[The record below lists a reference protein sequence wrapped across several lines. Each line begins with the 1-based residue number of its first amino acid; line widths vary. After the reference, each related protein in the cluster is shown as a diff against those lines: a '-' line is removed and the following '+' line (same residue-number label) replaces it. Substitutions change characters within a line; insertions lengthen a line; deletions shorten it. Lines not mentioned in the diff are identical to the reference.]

1 MLNRIWFIKTF
12 YLNKNKSG
20 IQVIIQQNT
29 LFPLQLSLQSNLT
42 MKHLTCYSDRKRFYT
57 WFCLFFFSSNAT
69 LNYRSILLSK
79 KNTPW
84 CLLERKNN
92 LCCKTCFLYKPLLSK
107 YFVAVHFLQNLLKQ
121 ICKISTV
128 IA

>member
-57 WFCLFFFSSNAT
+57 WFCLFFFLQTQHLITEAYSFPKKPPHGVFWRGKITFAAKHVFFTSLCSQN
-69 LNYRSILLSK
+69 ILLLCISSK
-79 KNTPW
+79 I
-84 CLLERKNN
+84 
-92 LCCKTCFLYKPLLSK
+92 F
-107 YFVAVHFLQNLLKQ
+107 
-121 ICKISTV
+121 
-128 IA
+128 